1 MIHFWS
7 EYTNIM
13 YIKSYWDIIVQ
24 TYELL
29 DNLIH
34 MKYEPP
40 IWKKK
45 TIKAK
50 KMWIKR
56 IIKTTTEQ
64 EQISTL
70 PGQSSLLSCTH
81 LEIKIMIYLQ
91 VFVNIY
97 VCS

>member
-29 DNLIH
+29 DNRIH
-34 MKYEPP
+34 IKYEPP
-40 IWKKK
+40 FWKKEDHQ
-45 TIKAK
+45 K
-50 KMWIKR
+50 KMWINRK
-56 IIKTTTEQ
+56 IKTTTEQ

-70 PGQSSLLSCTH
+70 PGQSSLLSCTL

>member
-1 MIHFWS
+1 M
-7 EYTNIM
+7 
-13 YIKSYWDIIVQ
+13 
-24 TYELL
+24 
-29 DNLIH
+29 IH
-34 MKYEPP
+34 MKYEPS
-40 IWKKK
+40 
-45 TIKAK
+45 IKEKEDHQSK

-56 IIKTTTEQ
+56 IVKTTTEQ